1 MLFRLELIPRSR
13 FPAFLTGSVAEE
25 ASIAA
30 QQSCECVFAIVRTF
44 DHFSKSTTARRF
56 CHRRSSAKQNLA
68 NFESLSGDNEATS
81 VDGFRI
87 PQHQKR
93 VLVKNLLR

>member
-1 MLFRLELIPRSR
+1 LRKTQP
-13 FPAFLTGSVAEE
+13 PAGFV
-25 ASIAA
+25 
-30 QQSCECVFAIVRTF
+30 IVVLLRKTWQISLGKF
-44 DHFSKSTTARRF
+44 H
-56 CHRRSSAKQNLA
+56 LA
-68 NFESLSGDNEATS
+68 NFESLSGDNEATR